1 MRALCWHKAIA
12 LLLPHIVSAFV
23 GQHARS
29 LALPNRLTLHASKPP
44 RSSQKE
50 QVQSQLADAE
60 NRDIN
65 KGLQIAVLAAVPV
78 LWGTYTPS
86 IKYMSALGNAV
97 QPPGLIFNAACYV
110 ISGVALW
117 TSIAVAAASRK
128 PTGQYMDFGLLSKGA
143 RLIHDPF
150 S

>member
-1 MRALCWHKAIA
+1 MRVLSWHVAIA
-12 LLLPHIVSAFV
+12 LLLLQAASAFV

-29 LALPNRLTLHASKPP
+29 LGHSNRVALCASKPP
-44 RSSQKE
+44 LSSQEE
-50 QVQSQLADAE
+50 QAQSQLTSAGSKDA
-60 NRDIN
+60 N

-86 IKYMSALGNAV
+86 VKYLSV

-110 ISGVALW
+110 ISGFALW

-128 PTGQYMDFGLLSKGA
+128 PTGE
-143 RLIHDPF
+143 
-150 S
+150 

>member
-1 MRALCWHKAIA
+1 MGLCPCSVLQQDCAQQGHCCMRVLSWHVAIA
-12 LLLPHIVSAFV
+12 LLLLQAASAFV

-29 LALPNRLTLHASKPP
+29 LGLSNRVALCASKPP
-44 RSSQKE
+44 LSSQEE
-50 QVQSQLADAE
+50 QAQSQLTGAGSKDA
-60 NRDIN
+60 N

-86 IKYMSALGNAV
+86 VKYMSAV

-110 ISGVALW
+110 ISGFALW

-128 PTGQYMDFGLLSKGA
+128 AT
-143 RLIHDPF
+143 
-150 S
+150 